1 VHYSSCKRSNIYLY
15 GVANAHVA
23 TSRRRSSIEL
33 GELVR
38 SLPLHVSRMNHGRA
52 HMGVLGFD
60 ALSLSPAAAEHQR
73 RLHQITFRLPLQV
86 NKELRMKM
94 YKKHVEGLLSSG
106 TGVFDE
112 AEVYEKLPTDL
123 GLDVDRV
130 KKVAQDLARERKK
143 GALVQSISL
152 LRQKRQKELAAE
164 VRNLIAADRAVPE
177 TKVEWGVQVGWSMV
191 IGF

>member
-1 VHYSSCKRSNIYLY
+1 LLTFNK
-15 GVANAHVA
+15 
-23 TSRRRSSIEL
+23 
-33 GELVR
+33 VR
-38 SLPLHVSRMNHGRA
+38 LA
-52 HMGVLGFD
+52 ALGFD
-60 ALSLSPAAAEHQR
+60 ALSLFAAAAKHQR
-73 RLHQITFRLPLQV
+73 RLYQILFLFLSLSILFLDLFVFYFEVIHFRSPPLQV

-112 AEVYEKLPTDL
+112 AEVYEKLPADL

-191 IGF
+191 VFGSCGCFGVFFLSSVV